1 MASGRAFAATE
12 RFREAAM
19 MGDVLTVLEVA
30 AILRIHRST
39 LYRMIER
46 GEIPYFR
53 VGYDYRF
60 DSESIEKWIKWKAEQ
75 WSQSESK
82 SLERPLR
89 SAKK

>member
-1 MASGRAFAATE
+1 
-12 RFREAAM
+12 
-19 MGDVLTVLEVA
+19 MGEMLTVLEVA

-39 LYRMIER
+39 LYRMLQR

-60 DSESIEKWIKWKAEQ
+60 DSESIERWIAWKAGGGE
-75 WSQSESK
+75 WNPSESK
-82 SLERPLR
+82 SLEKPLR